1 MSGKILMDT
10 ERKNS
15 KTVIIFDDIVIEKNI
30 PSEVTELFIRDRE
43 VNSFFV
49 IILNSALWV
58 SPT

>member
-1 MSGKILMDT
+1 MSAKILMDT
-10 ERKNS
+10 ERKNR
-15 KTVIIFDDIVIEKNI
+15 KTLIIFDDIVIEKNI
-30 PSEVTELFIRDRE
+30 PSEATELFIRDRE

>member
-1 MSGKILMDT
+1 MSAKILMDT

-43 VNSFFV
+43 VNSFFI
-49 IILNSALWV
+49 IILNSAL
-58 SPT
+58 